1 MQNSREKIRYL
12 YVCTSDGPFSLARE
26 RCPSFEKKTFSR
38 RSASAV
44 LRPRSADDISNI
56 VSSKARACVASFRV
70 LRAKTVRSNAA
81 ASSRSTVASLSG
93 YGTSTPL
100 RSRAARRRR
109 DVLSSR
115 RRRCRL
121 SRLTLRLEARTSSR
135 RSLSPAHHR
144 CCRLNR
150 YSSSFSLSIEGLSG
164 RRSPL
169 ASSGRRFWTEE
180 TVSLFESLNY
190 VSL

>member
-1 MQNSREKIRYL
+1 MCAHRTVPFRSRERD
-12 YVCTSDGPFSLARE
+12 VRP
-26 RCPSFEKKTFSR
+26 SR
-38 RSASAV
+38 RKRSLVA
-44 LRPRSADDISNI
+44 PRAP
-56 VSSKARACVASFRV
+56 SSDREARTIYLPSCDQKL

-100 RSRAARRRR
+100 RSRVARRRR

-121 SRLTLRLEARTSSR
+121 SRLTLHLEARTSSR
-135 RSLSPAHHR
+135 RSPLSTTHHHP
-144 CCRLNR
+144 CRLNR

-169 ASSGRRFWTEE
+169 ASSKRRFWREE
-180 TVSLFESLNY
+180 TVSLFESLN
-190 VSL
+190 SMSP

>member
-1 MQNSREKIRYL
+1 MCAHRTVPFRSRERD
-12 YVCTSDGPFSLARE
+12 VRP
-26 RCPSFEKKTFSR
+26 SR
-38 RSASAV
+38 RKRSLVA
-44 LRPRSADDISNI
+44 PRAP
-56 VSSKARACVASFRV
+56 SSDREARTIYLPSCDQKL

-169 ASSGRRFWTEE
+169 ASSKRRFWRGE
-180 TVSLFESLNY
+180 TVSLFESLNQM
-190 VSL
+190 SP